1 MNWRFRNE
9 LFIGKLKN
17 MELNDN
23 SMFDKCKLGYNSM
36 GNNKLNKLRIKT
48 LLSLI
53 MLSFVLV
60 SCSISYKFNGAS
72 IDYTKT
78 KTISI
83 VDFPNTAELVYPPL
97 TQVFG
102 EGLRDAYSKQTRLQ
116 LLKKGG
122 DLHIEGEIT
131 GYQLTPMAIGTDSY
145 AAETKLTM
153 TVKVRFTNNKNPED
167 DFEKSY
173 SASQIFPSTTML
185 TAVQADLAKTMVADI
200 VDNIYNDTVAK
211 W

>member
-1 MNWRFRNE
+1 MNWKSRNE
-9 LFIGKLKN
+9 LFIVKLKS
-17 MELNDN
+17 MELNN
-23 SMFDKCKLGYNSM
+23 KLMFGMCKIGYNLM
-36 GNNKLNKLRIKT
+36 NNNKVDRAKMKILV
-48 LLSLI
+48 SLI
-53 MLSFVLV
+53 MLSFIVV

-102 EGLRDAYSKQTRLQ
+102 EGLRDVYTKQTRLQ

-167 DFEKSY
+167 DFEKTY

-185 TAVQADLAKTMVADI
+185 TSVQADLAKTMVADI

>member
-1 MNWRFRNE
+1 
-9 LFIGKLKN
+9 
-17 MELNDN
+17 MELNNKPMFDTHTIGCN
-23 SMFDKCKLGYNSM
+23 SMN
-36 GNNKLNKLRIKT
+36 NNKINKSKIKI
-48 LLSLI
+48 LVSLI
-53 MLSFVLV
+53 ILSFIVV

-102 EGLRDAYSKQTRLQ
+102 EGLRDVYSKQTRLQ
-116 LLKKGG
+116 LMKKGG

-153 TVKVRFTNNKNPED
+153 TVKVRFTNNKSPED
-167 DFEKSY
+167 DFEKTY

-185 TAVQADLAKTMVADI
+185 TSVQADLAKLMVADI

>member
-1 MNWRFRNE
+1 
-9 LFIGKLKN
+9 
-17 MELNDN
+17 MELNN
-23 SMFDKCKLGYNSM
+23 KLMFGMCKIGYNLM
-36 GNNKLNKLRIKT
+36 NNNKIDRPKIKI
-48 LLSLI
+48 LVSLI
-53 MLSFVLV
+53 MLSFIVV

-102 EGLRDAYSKQTRLQ
+102 EGLRDVYSKQTRLQ

-131 GYQLTPMAIGTDSY
+131 RYQLTPMAIGTDSY

-153 TVKVRFTNNKNPED
+153 TVKVRFTNNKSPED
-167 DFEKSY
+167 DFEKTY

-185 TAVQADLAKTMVADI
+185 TSVQADLAKLMVADI

>member
-9 LFIGKLKN
+9 LFIGRLKN

-23 SMFDKCKLGYNSM
+23 PMFDKCKLGYNSM